1 MSFEIIIVLILCGC
15 CSNILSALFGIG
27 GGVLMV
33 PILMTVFPQFSL
45 QMVAATSLS
54 IVITTALINLTY
66 FIRQK
71 ISISFLSLIVWSIGM
86 IVGVQIGFELSFYVP
101 DLIIISIF
109 VITLTIL
116 SIKTFLSASNKNDHD
131 SPPCTKDNILGFVF
145 CTVGGGV
152 AGLTGVGG
160 GSIMAPLIAMLSSV
174 KQKQI
179 AVYTNYMM
187 VLGGIGAMYG
197 YLTKEVEPA
206 IEGTYQIG
214 YINFSLIAIVVASS
228 FVTSFFSMKLR
239 GLMKKRTNNICLG
252 FLLIFIAVYTTT
264 LQFLN
269 I

>member
-1 MSFEIIIVLILCGC
+1 MTLEIIIVLIVCGC
-15 CSNILSALFGIG
+15 CSNLLSALFGIG

-33 PILMTVFPQFSL
+33 PILMTVFPEFSL
-45 QMVAATSLS
+45 QMVSATSLS

-71 ISISFLSLIVWSIGM
+71 IAISLVSLIIWSLGM
-86 IVGVQIGFELSFYVP
+86 IVGVQVGFELSFYVP

-116 SIKTFLSASNKNDHD
+116 AIKTFLSAKNKAEQEVAPNRRDQ
-131 SPPCTKDNILGFVF
+131 ILGCIF

-160 GSIMAPLIAMLSSV
+160 GSIMAPLIGILPSV

-197 YLTKEVEPA
+197 YLTKTVEPA

-239 GLMKKRTNNICLG
+239 GIMRKRTTNICLG
-252 FLLIFIAVYTTT
+252 CLLIFIAVYTTT
-264 LQFLN
+264 LQLLS
-269 I
+269 